1 MTAFLLIVLPLVAGL
16 SLYLLFD
23 GCAVWPWLDPWVQG
37 LALCNNFPRINE
49 LTSSDLRWLRFYV
62 PDVLWAFS
70 FAACFVF
77 VGRSEQPR
85 RHNPWLM
92 YGVVVLPELGQ
103 FAGVLPGTA
112 DPFDLVLIL
121 LGCWLGQH
129 CMERKIR

>member
-1 MTAFLLIVLPLVAGL
+1 MTVFLLIVLPLIAGL

-23 GCAVWPWLDPWVQG
+23 GCAVWPWLDRWVHG
-37 LALCNNFPRINE
+37 FALCNNLPRINE

-62 PDVLWAFS
+62 PDILWAFS

-85 RHNPWLM
+85 RHDPWLM
-92 YGVVVLPELGQ
+92 YGVAVLPELGQ

-129 CMERKIR
+129 CMQRKIR